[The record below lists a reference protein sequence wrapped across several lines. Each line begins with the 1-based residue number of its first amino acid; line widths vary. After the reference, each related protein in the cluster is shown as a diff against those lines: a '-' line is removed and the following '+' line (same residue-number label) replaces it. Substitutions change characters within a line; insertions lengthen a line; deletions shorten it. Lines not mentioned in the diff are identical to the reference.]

1 MCQSDSHA
9 KGSMMMAN
17 AAIGAY
23 GQYAAGKV
31 NAQNAMTKA
40 TFEASMLE
48 SMGVIAD
55 ARKFQ
60 GEANIRMSMSTQIQ
74 NNIAQAMLSGLDMSS
89 FNSIDKGMRKDT
101 TEALSK
107 LDANTRME
115 KLNLRNKSAMAM
127 LGGQMDAAAFRMRGN
142 LGALKTLNE
151 GYQTYEDTK
160 HGDTMPRGEWRKQK
174 YQQAKSFLTS
184 KMRIG

>member
-1 MCQSDSHA
+1 MCQSDSQA
-9 KGSMMMAN
+9 SSSMMMAN
-17 AAIGAY
+17 SAFGAY

-40 TFEASMLE
+40 NFEVAQLE
-48 SMGVIAD
+48 AMGVIAD

-60 GEANIRMSMSTQIQ
+60 GEADIRMSMSSQIQ

-89 FNSIDKGMRKDT
+89 FDSIDKGMRKDT
-101 TEALSK
+101 TEALGK

-127 LGGQMDAAAFRMRGN
+127 LGGQMDAAAFRLRGN
-142 LGALKTLNE
+142 LGALKTLND
-151 GYQTYEDTK
+151 GFQTYQDTK
-160 HGDTMPRGEWRKQK
+160 HGDKMDRSVWREQK
-174 YQQAKSFLTS
+174 YNQAKSFLTS
-184 KMRIG
+184 RNG